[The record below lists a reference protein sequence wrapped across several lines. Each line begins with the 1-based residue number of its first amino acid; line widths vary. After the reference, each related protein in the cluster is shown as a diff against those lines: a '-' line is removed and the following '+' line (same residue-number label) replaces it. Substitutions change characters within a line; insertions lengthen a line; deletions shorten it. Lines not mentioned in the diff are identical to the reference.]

1 MYIMKNNKETYTDII
16 RNAIADLPFFS
27 VNDLAS
33 LDIDKKYIKILM
45 YRFVKTGE
53 ILRFKK
59 GIYVSKKYLD
69 KVGRENK
76 MDSYMEL
83 VAVSL
88 YEPSYLSMEYVLSE
102 YGILTESVRTFTL
115 ASVNKT
121 KKFVNDIG
129 LFNYKRIKNNLFF
142 GFKIVKKDG
151 FLISKATVA
160 KALFDFL
167 YFRKKT
173 IFNKDIFS
181 ALRLNL
187 ENLKKED
194 LRELKKYAEIEGSK
208 KMNEIIKCIWEKK
221 K

>member
-1 MYIMKNNKETYTDII
+1 MYIMKNNKETYANIV

-208 KMNEIIKCIWEKK
+208 KMNEIIKYIWEKK